1 MSIFTI
7 SSCPP
12 NDAAMSGVQ
21 RFCVDND
28 SYILNMDDVVIVHK
42 KYCNRVLESL
52 GAYFTFQFLLWC
64 SDKVCMFRY
73 TVIM

>member
-42 KYCNRVLESL
+42 KDCSRVLES
-52 GAYFTFQFLLWC
+52 
-64 SDKVCMFRY
+64 
-73 TVIM
+73 